1 MGPEQTRSPLT
12 LLRIKQLYHSS
23 RLILRPKPGCRLSY
37 STISPGSAN
46 LIYTKIDFYITL
58 WRPLKKTDRVYQ
70 IRKNEFCNQV
80 LLRQSKAIRVTY
92 NNISNDKKILK
103 RNSMKQNK
111 KKNLKD
117 SLSTIVEVLSLLATL
132 IGLFI

>member
-1 MGPEQTRSPLT
+1 METPQ
-12 LLRIKQLYHSS
+12 
-23 RLILRPKPGCRLSY
+23 
-37 STISPGSAN
+37 
-46 LIYTKIDFYITL
+46 IT
-58 WRPLKKTDRVYQ
+58 TRVYQ